1 MSGGIT
7 HKRTAISTHY
17 TASATDYIIG
27 ITSTPLSIEFN
38 ASVFNDGQ
46 VVVVKDES
54 GAASASSVIAISG
67 ASSQKIDGEDDVAI
81 TSPYGSIL
89 LYCNGSNWFIY

>member
-1 MSGGIT
+1 M
-7 HKRTAISTHY
+7 
-17 TASATDYIIG
+17 
-27 ITSTPLSIEFN
+27 PLSIEFN
-38 ASVFNDGQ
+38 AAVFNDGQ

-54 GAASASSVIAISG
+54 GGASATSVVAISG
-67 ASSQKIDGEDDVAI
+67 ASTQTIDGEDDVAI